1 MNNNLIRVKFSN
13 QLPVDAKTIR
23 EEVFVKEQGFKDEFD
38 THDNIAYHAV
48 LYYNNEAVATAR
60 TFVNEDVYVIGRVAV
75 IKSMRNNRLGMKV
88 ILAIEEKIKQLGGTK
103 VELSAQS
110 RVQGFY
116 KSLGYQTLGEEFLD
130 EGCPH
135 VKMIKSIKL

>member
-1 MNNNLIRVKFSN
+1 MNNNIIRVKFSKE
-13 QLPVDAKTIR
+13 LPVDAKAIR
-23 EEVFVKEQGFKDEFD
+23 EEVFVKEQGFEDEFD
-38 THDNIAYHAV
+38 AHDNIAYHAV
-48 LYYNNEAVATAR
+48 LYYNNKPVATAR

-75 IKSMRNNRLGMKV
+75 IKSMRNYHLGKKV
-88 ILAIEEKIKQLGGTK
+88 ILAIEEKIKELGGTK

-116 KSLGYQTLGEEFLD
+116 KSLGYQTQGEEFLD

-135 VKMIKSIKL
+135 IKMIKSIKL

>member
-1 MNNNLIRVKFSN
+1 MNSNIIRVKFSN
-13 QLPVDAKTIR
+13 ELSVDAKTIR
-23 EEVFVKEQGFKDEFD
+23 EEVFVKEQGFEDEFD
-38 THDNIAYHAV
+38 AHDNIAYHAV
-48 LYYNNEAVATAR
+48 LYYNNEPVATAR

-75 IKSMRNNRLGMKV
+75 IKSMRNHHLGKKV
-88 ILAIEEKIKQLGGTK
+88 ILAIEEKIKELGGTK

-135 VKMIKSIKL
+135 IKMIKLIKV